1 VDPVANEDPVTDST
15 VDPVVSGLPM
25 VGFGLAV
32 VAAGLDV
39 VCGLIFCVDV
49 DMVAVDGAAD
59 AIVDL

>member
-1 VDPVANEDPVTDST
+1 VDPVVNEDPVTDST
-15 VDPVVSGLPM
+15 VDPIASGLPV

-49 DMVAVDGAAD
+49 DMVVVDGAAD